1 MAVGVQ
7 KYKVNNMAK
16 DIDKKAKEIV
26 ELLKEKGY
34 EGKSSSSVLETD
46 EINVVLNHYLN
57 QSKVDDIA
65 EYLSAKKPEEKTQD
79 TVQQDQTKAP
89 APVAETAKA
98 LSTDESAQ
106 NKEAI
111 PASEQ
116 KAVKTGPEADSE
128 PNQAEKTQETA
139 APVNSCNSTVSKS
152 SEVARPAV
160 QPVQQEAPV
169 QPAERSSQEPNKP
182 NAGFAKPSSQPKYQG
197 QDAARGSVQQ
207 QPRPS
212 QHQNQTDGARK
223 PFEKRSFD
231 GQKRPYA
238 PGQNHQNGQF
248 GQRNSYSQG
257 GQMTEKQ
264 IERQISKIQR
274 EGAQLLKQEGIKP
287 EKLEQ
292 FPRFDKNERFDKYT
306 NVKFTKDGFVSET
319 PQSPAH
325 SQKNSKPRPQKNSQN
340 SFGRDRD
347 EDTQSVRQ
355 PSLKPVFDKD
365 GRIKSRYAGERI
377 EGSTP
382 NVDTD
387 GKVRIVDMRTSEV
400 DLSKYDEKLDTLAEM
415 VDGDKGA
422 KSAKKKSAG
431 QIQKGVGGRINRNEA
446 AARDIVMSSAHNH
459 TKKGKKR
466 AAAAPV
472 EPAKKFTGPITLP
485 EDIMI
490 SDLASKL
497 KITTGEVIKK
507 LLAMGLGMDQVG
519 ANKIVD
525 FDTAYLLAD
534 ELGIA
539 AEKEVVV
546 SIEEKLFAEEEAK
559 AEENLQP
566 RSPVVVVMG
575 HVDHGKTSLLDA
587 IRNTNVTAG
596 EAGGIT
602 QHIGAYKVK
611 INGRDITFLDTPG
624 HEAFTAMRAR
634 GAQATDIAILVV
646 AADDGIMPQ
655 TIEAINH
662 AKAAGVSIIVAINK
676 IDKVGAN
683 IEAVKQN
690 LTSYDLIPEEWG
702 GDTICVPVSALKH
715 QGIEDLLE
723 MVLLVADMKE
733 LKANP
738 NCAAKGIVIEAKLDK
753 GRGPVATV
761 LVQAG
766 TLNRGDMVI
775 AGTAIGRV
783 RAMCDYNG
791 KNVKEAGPSTPV
803 EITGLSEAPEA
814 GEEFRVVANE
824 RMAKELVDKR
834 KNDAK
839 EQEFKAN
846 AKVSLDALF
855 SQLNEGVK
863 ELAII
868 VKADVQG
875 SAEAVKASLE
885 KLSNEEVK
893 VKVIHSAVGGITE
906 SDVMLASA
914 SNAIIIGFNVRP
926 DKNAMDSAERQEV
939 DIRTYRVIYE
949 CIEEITAAINGM
961 LAPEY
966 KEVVLGHA
974 QVRKTIHV
982 PGIGFVAGS
991 YVQDGKITRNSQIR
1005 VVRDG
1010 VVIFEDKISS
1020 LKRFKDDAKE
1030 VAQGYECGIALER
1043 FNDIKEEDILEAY
1056 IMEEIKREL

>member
-1 MAVGVQ
+1 
-7 KYKVNNMAK
+7 
-16 DIDKKAKEIV
+16 
-26 ELLKEKGY
+26 
-34 EGKSSSSVLETD
+34 
-46 EINVVLNHYLN
+46 
-57 QSKVDDIA
+57 
-65 EYLSAKKPEEKTQD
+65 
-79 TVQQDQTKAP
+79 
-89 APVAETAKA
+89 
-98 LSTDESAQ
+98 
-106 NKEAI
+106 
-111 PASEQ
+111 
-116 KAVKTGPEADSE
+116 
-128 PNQAEKTQETA
+128 
-139 APVNSCNSTVSKS
+139 
-152 SEVARPAV
+152 
-160 QPVQQEAPV
+160 
-169 QPAERSSQEPNKP
+169 
-182 NAGFAKPSSQPKYQG
+182 
-197 QDAARGSVQQ
+197 
-207 QPRPS
+207 
-212 QHQNQTDGARK
+212 
-223 PFEKRSFD
+223 
-231 GQKRPYA
+231 
-238 PGQNHQNGQF
+238 
-248 GQRNSYSQG
+248 
-257 GQMTEKQ
+257 
-264 IERQISKIQR
+264 
-274 EGAQLLKQEGIKP
+274 
-287 EKLEQ
+287 
-292 FPRFDKNERFDKYT
+292 
-306 NVKFTKDGFVSET
+306 
-319 PQSPAH
+319 
-325 SQKNSKPRPQKNSQN
+325 
-340 SFGRDRD
+340 
-347 EDTQSVRQ
+347 
-355 PSLKPVFDKD
+355 
-365 GRIKSRYAGERI
+365 
-377 EGSTP
+377 
-382 NVDTD
+382 
-387 GKVRIVDMRTSEV
+387 
-400 DLSKYDEKLDTLAEM
+400 
-415 VDGDKGA
+415 
-422 KSAKKKSAG
+422 
-431 QIQKGVGGRINRNEA
+431 
-446 AARDIVMSSAHNH
+446 
-459 TKKGKKR
+459 
-466 AAAAPV
+466 
-472 EPAKKFTGPITLP
+472 
-485 EDIMI
+485 
-490 SDLASKL
+490 
-497 KITTGEVIKK
+497 
-507 LLAMGLGMDQVG
+507 MDQVG
-519 ANKIVD
+519 ANKVVD

-539 AEKEVVV
+539 AEHEVVV

-559 AEENLQP
+559 SEENLEP

-587 IRNTNVTAG
+587 IKHTNVTAG

-602 QHIGAYKVK
+602 QHIGAYKVR
-611 INGRDITFLDTPG
+611 INDRDITFLDTPG

-634 GAQATDIAILVV
+634 GAMATDIAILVV

-655 TIEAINH
+655 TVEAINH

-676 IDKVGAN
+676 IDKPGAN
-683 IEAVKQN
+683 VEAVKQN
-690 LTSYDLIPEEWG
+690 LTNYDLIPEEWG
-702 GDTICVPVSALKH
+702 GDTICVPVSAVKH
-715 QGIEDLLE
+715 QGIEELLE

-733 LKANP
+733 LKANSK
-738 NCAAKGIVIEAKLDK
+738 CAAKGVVIEAKLDK

-766 TLNRGDMVI
+766 TLRRGDMVI

-783 RAMCDYNG
+783 RAMCDYTG
-791 KNVKEAGPSTPV
+791 KTVKEAGPSTPV

-839 EQEFKAN
+839 EEEFKAN
-846 AKVSLDALF
+846 AKVSLDTLF
-855 SQLNEGVK
+855 DQLSEGVK

-914 SNAIIIGFNVRP
+914 SNAIIVGFNVRP
-926 DKNAMDSAERQEV
+926 DKGALDSAERQNV

-949 CIEEITAAINGM
+949 CIEEITAAITGM

-1056 IMEEIKREL
+1056 IMEEVKREL